1 MMTANY
7 SCRSFLLRT
16 GLALLFSAA
25 SCAASAQVI
34 PALAAPFNLSG
45 FGTMTAVKPDLGY
58 YGDHAVY
65 GISLGGFIQRR
76 PLIGAELRGE
86 LLRSG
91 GIEHEEALL
100 AGPRFAPRFG
110 RVSPYVSV
118 LGGLAN
124 TWRWSNPPNMGE
136 PPPRVLGGFG
146 PQFSIVGGLDVHI
159 NRQFVF
165 RTGEITYS
173 KTYTKNNW
181 SLTEVTASTG
191 IVYRFN

>member
-7 SCRSFLLRT
+7 RCRIILLRT
-16 GLALLFSAA
+16 ALALLIPAA
-25 SCAASAQVI
+25 TCAASAQVA
-34 PALAAPFNLSG
+34 PAMASLGNVSA
-45 FGTMTAVKPDLGY
+45 FGTLTAVKPDVGY
-58 YGDHAVY
+58 ASDDAVY
-65 GISLGGFIQRR
+65 GISLGGFIQKR

-110 RVSPYVSV
+110 RVAPYVSV
-118 LGGLAN
+118 LGGFAN
-124 TWRWSNPPNMGE
+124 TWRWSHPPNTEG

-146 PQFSIVGGLDVHI
+146 PQWAVAGGLDFHI

-165 RTGEITYS
+165 RTGEISYS
-173 KTYTKNNW
+173 QTYTKNNW
-181 SLTEVTASTG
+181 NMTEMTVSTG